1 MLSYLGTGERRY
13 GPHPVAVVSRPY
25 WEFQAVVRG
34 GIALR
39 LPGGDRP
46 PRPRRLWISPP
57 ENLHGWGGRGRA
69 PAEVVVFHFPH
80 VPEPLRRSVGPEG
93 LEIPLDAAQCAR
105 IRELGAQARRHWGR
119 PSPALTLCS
128 EHILLELSLL
138 AVEALPRGGGA
149 ARSGDRWRVEVAL
162 GFFSARI
169 AANPSLPEAARA
181 AGVSPS
187 HLRRLFQE
195 TFRLPPKQVFDQ
207 LRFQRA
213 TQLLAD
219 PALKVGTVAEE
230 CGFGDA
236 TAFSRAFKAKFGCGP
251 DAWRSGV

>member
-1 MLSYLGTGERRY
+1 MLSYLGTGVRRY
-13 GPHPVAVVSRPY
+13 GLHPTPVYNRSF

-34 GIALR
+34 RIGQRRPDGERPLR
-39 LPGGDRP
+39 SRC
-46 PRPRRLWISPP
+46 LWISPP
-57 ENLHGWGGRGRA
+57 KQPHGWIGQGKA
-69 PAEVVVFHFPH
+69 AAEVVVFHFLH

-93 LEIPLDAAQCAR
+93 LEIALGPEACAR
-105 IRELGAQARRHWGR
+105 LSVLGAQARRHWGK
-119 PSPALTLCS
+119 PSPALTLCA

-138 AVEALPRGGGA
+138 AVEALPRGLGRP
-149 ARSGDRWRVEVAL
+149 RSDDAKRVEAAL

-169 AANPSLPEAARA
+169 AANPPLPEAARA

-195 TFRLPPKQVFDQ
+195 TFQMPPKQVFDQ

-213 TQLLAD
+213 MQLLAD
-219 PALKVGTVAEE
+219 PAPKVGTVAEE

-236 TAFSRAFKAKFGCGP
+236 TAFSRAFKAKFGCSP
-251 DAWRSGV
+251 EAWRSSV